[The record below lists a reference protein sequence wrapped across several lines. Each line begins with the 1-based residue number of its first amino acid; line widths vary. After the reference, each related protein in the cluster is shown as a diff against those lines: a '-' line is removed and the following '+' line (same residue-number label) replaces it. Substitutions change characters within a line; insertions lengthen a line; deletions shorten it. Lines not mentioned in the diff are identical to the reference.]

1 MHRYRPDK
9 TIMKK
14 VFGIIGIILFFASF
28 LPYFSIAS
36 AAALGVQKGLFGGE
50 TIFGLEAAIETLIWL
65 CIIPIIP
72 VCLIYEIFFFIFF
85 IYRKKR
91 KLLIRASGVAVVA
104 AGLSIAVPCI
114 IFAFKERDLIRQSVP
129 VIREYL
135 AEKYGDGMVENIDIK
150 LDSYSDESFRVYSSV
165 LPNGRSFNVYATFSD
180 SDDSPY
186 DDDLVN
192 TFRGI
197 GDEFDDAFA
206 SYLAKEF
213 DLPENITPMFFIESI
228 DFTGYEYGDDYSMLF
243 PSVSYRLSGFLIDHE
258 ELNDDI
264 VIAETRMIWNDY
276 VAYSGV
282 PITDWLH
289 FVMKLNG
296 ENAYSVQV
304 DPPADYNG
312 GNPTMS
318 FSLYKPVI
326 VDSDLDGKKLFIEE
340 I

>member
-1 MHRYRPDK
+1 MEERSDK
-9 TIMKK
+9 TILKK
-14 VFGIIGIILFFASF
+14 VFGIIGISLFFASF
-28 LPYFSIAS
+28 LPYFFIAS
-36 AAALGVQKGLFGGE
+36 SAALGVQKGLFGGE
-50 TIFGLEAAIETLIWL
+50 MIFGLEAAIETLIWL

-72 VCLIYEIFFFIFF
+72 VCLIYEIFFFVFF
-85 IYRKKR
+85 IYRKNR
-91 KLLIRASGVAVVA
+91 KFLIRASGVAVSIV
-104 AGLSIAVPCI
+104 GLSIVLPCI
-114 IFAFKERDLIRQSVP
+114 IFAFKERDLVRQSVP

-135 AEKYGDGMVENIDIK
+135 AEKYGDEMVENIDIK

-165 LPNGRSFNVYATFSD
+165 LPPGRSFTVYEAYSG
-180 SDDSPY
+180 SDDSSY
-186 DDDLVN
+186 NDDLVN

-197 GDEFDDAFA
+197 CDEFDDDFA
-206 SYLAKEF
+206 LYLAEEF
-213 DLPENITPMFFIESI
+213 DLPENITPMFLIESI

-243 PSVSYRLSGFLIDHE
+243 PFVSYRLSGFLIDHD

-276 VAYSGV
+276 VVGSGA

-296 ENAYSVQV
+296 KNAYSVQV

-312 GNPTMS
+312 GNPTMK
-318 FSLYKPVI
+318 FSLYNPVI
-326 VDSDLDGKKLFIEE
+326 VNSDLDGKILFIEE